1 MANIGG
7 LDVSY
12 GARHQIVRN
21 NTFMVK
27 TDTAAMTKAQGVAV
41 FDALHQGFG
50 HTILAPDYLVAVSAA
65 NTHTLGVAVDFQVDT
80 TGNGSVD
87 STLVANGPLV
97 RDYRQVPISGS
108 YTGEALS
115 GTTALNTAVSDTAG
129 TTHLGGNLV
138 LDAVLNVGAVILGA
152 AVGTGSASAFNIGE
166 ENPGSSTN
174 EGLVQGSEDDD
185 EAVAEFTLGAGS
197 EGVYSSALAS
207 AVSAID
213 STADIGVAGT
223 PEAHVGLLNLKA
235 PLDNLLQGLTA
246 TNPNEGTIKSNAALH
261 ATNGLGQAGATGV
274 WNYETMIVSADAGSA
289 TLGAAMGALSTVC
302 IAKVL

>member
-21 NTFMVK
+21 NTFVVQTK
-27 TDTAAMTKAQGVAV
+27 GSSMTKAQGIAV

-65 NTHTLGVAVDFQVDT
+65 NAHTLGVVGDYQVDT
-80 TGNGSVD
+80 SGNGSVD

-115 GTTALNTAVSDTAG
+115 GTTGLNTIMADTAG

-152 AVGTGSASAFNIGE
+152 AVGTGSASAFNVGE
-166 ENPGSSTN
+166 ENNGGSQHTA
-174 EGLVQGSEDDD
+174 DDAALIG
-185 EAVAEFTLGAGS
+185 EITLGAGS
-197 EGVYSSALAS
+197 ESVYSSALAS

-213 STADIGVAGT
+213 TTADIGVAGT

-235 PLDNLLQGLTA
+235 PVDNLLQGLTA
-246 TNPNEGTIKSNAALH
+246 ADPSEATIASNSALH

-274 WNYETMIVSADAGSA
+274 WNYETMIASVDDDAG
-289 TLGAAMGALSTVC
+289 TLGAAMGAVSTVC

>member
-21 NTFMVK
+21 NTFMAK

-50 HTILAPDYLVAVSAA
+50 HTILAPDYLVTVSAA
-65 NTHTLGVAVDFQVDT
+65 NTHTLGTALDFQVDT
-80 TGNGSVD
+80 SGNGSVD

-115 GTTALNTAVSDTAG
+115 GTTALNTQLADTAG

-152 AVGTGSASAFNIGE
+152 TVGSGSASAFNIGE
-166 ENPGSSTN
+166 ENTGGN
-174 EGLVQGSEDDD
+174 QGLVQGSEDDA

-197 EGVYSSALAS
+197 ENVYSSALAS

-213 STADIGVAGT
+213 TTADIGVAGT

-246 TNPNEGTIKSNAALH
+246 TNPNEATIKSNATLH

-274 WNYETMIVSADAGSA
+274 WNYQTMIVSADAGAA
-289 TLGAAMGALSTVC
+289 TLGAAMGAVSTVC

>member
-27 TDTAAMTKAQGVAV
+27 TDGAAMTKAQGVAV

-65 NTHTLGVAVDFQVDT
+65 NQHTLGVALDFQVDT

-115 GTTALNTAVSDTAG
+115 GTTALNAQVADTAG

-152 AVGTGSASAFNIGE
+152 TVGTGSASAFNIGE
-166 ENPGSSTN
+166 ENAAGN
-174 EGLVQGSEDDD
+174 EGLSPGAELDA

-197 EGVYSSALAS
+197 ESVYSSALAS

-213 STADIGVAGT
+213 TTADIGVAGT

-235 PLDNLLQGLTA
+235 PLDNLLQGLTS
-246 TNPNEGTIKSNAALH
+246 TNPSEGTIASNALLH

-274 WNYETMIVSADAGSA
+274 WNYQTMIVSADAGAA
-289 TLGAAMGALSTVC
+289 TLGAALGAVSTVC

>member
-115 GTTALNTAVSDTAG
+115 GTTALNSIMADTAG

-152 AVGTGSASAFNIGE
+152 TVGTGTASAFNIGE
-166 ENPGSSTN
+166 ENNAGTEGVDGSPTDT
-174 EGLVQGSEDDD
+174 EVI
-185 EAVAEFTLGAGS
+185 AEFTLGAGS
-197 EGVYSSALAS
+197 ESVYSSALAS

-223 PEAHVGLLNLKA
+223 PEAHVGLLNLKS
-235 PLDNLLQGLTA
+235 PLDNLLQGLVA
-246 TNPNEGTIKSNAALH
+246 TNPNEATILSNTALH
-261 ATNGLGQAGATGV
+261 TTNGLGQAGATGV
-274 WNYETMIVSADAGSA
+274 WNYETMIVSADAGGA
-289 TLGAAMGALSTVC
+289 TLGAAMGAVSTVC
-302 IAKVL
+302 VAKVL

>member
-27 TDTAAMTKAQGVAV
+27 TDGAAMTKAQGIAV

-50 HTILAPDYLVAVSAA
+50 HTMLAPDYLVAVSAA
-65 NTHTLGVAVDFQVDT
+65 NTHTLGVVGDYQVDT
-80 TGNGSVD
+80 SGNGSVD

-115 GTTALNTAVSDTAG
+115 GTTALNSIMADTAG

-152 AVGTGSASAFNIGE
+152 TVGTGSASAFNIGE
-166 ENPGSSTN
+166 ENAAGTEGVDGSPTDT
-174 EGLVQGSEDDD
+174 EVI
-185 EAVAEFTLGAGS
+185 AEFTLGAGS
-197 EGVYSSALAS
+197 ESVYSSALAS

-213 STADIGVAGT
+213 TTADIGVAGT

-235 PLDNLLQGLTA
+235 PLDNLLQGLTS
-246 TNPNEGTIKSNAALH
+246 TNPSEGTIASNAALH

-274 WNYETMIVSADAGSA
+274 WNYETMIVSADSGAA
-289 TLGAAMGALSTVC
+289 TLGAALGAVSTVC